1 MPFSSAKRRQAWKR
15 SWTLGPV
22 NECPTT
28 SNADSKLTDALR
40 ELTSIADGPSST
52 TPPRSNVRL
61 PSSSSSGGFH
71 SNLLGVES
79 RQHARRESFL
89 YKLEEPSLFVT
100 DHKTRPASRCSSV
113 TSQDPIIHG
122 DEIIVT
128 PFAQLLSSL
137 RNVRS
142 NLISIANLPNDEEK
156 YRIPKRP
163 PLHNTPLPEP
173 AQQCAQ
179 ETLEELD
186 WCLDQL
192 EAIQLHRSVSEMA
205 SSKFRKLLNKE
216 LSQFAESSKSGTQVT
231 KFLINTYMDREEEQ
245 DDNVNRSGTDKDE
258 TFAPTSGSSA
268 HDSPT
273 VTTPIAAL
281 PHAPIGSPQLSLFN
295 KAKTAAMSRI
305 SGVRRLRAQTHGGT
319 PPEFGVECSK
329 EIAVYM
335 NRINDWGLNVFK
347 IHELSKQHA
356 LTVVT
361 YTILRERDLLK
372 RFEIAPSILVT
383 YLLNLEHH
391 YKENP
396 YHNQIHGADVA
407 QSINVLISSPA
418 LEGVF
423 TEMETLAAVF
433 AAAIHDVDH
442 PGYTNQYLINS
453 NSELAIMY
461 NDESVLEQH
470 HLAVAFKLLQD
481 PSCDF
486 LYAWSKKQR
495 QAFRKIVIGMVLAT
509 DMSKHMSLLADLKTM
524 VEAKKVSGSSVVQ
537 LDKYNDR
544 SQVLQSMIHLAD
556 LSNPTKPIELY
567 RCWNERI
574 LEEYWRQGDKE
585 KEQGLEVSPMCDR
598 GNVTI
603 EKSQVGFIDYIVH
616 PLFETWAELVY
627 PDAQEILD
635 QLEDNRLWYLERI
648 PKEDERTNAHEASG
662 PHPVTITTMKSTSS
676 VDSPRISR
684 QLAPIPSPDPS
695 IGDEEEEK

>member
-1 MPFSSAKRRQAWKR
+1 MRRGNRTPLETTPTTPTNKKIPFAGLLRRDLHLNHFFHRQNR
-15 SWTLGPV
+15 RFS
-22 NECPTT
+22 PTT

-40 ELTSIADGPSST
+40 ELTSIADGPST
-52 TPPRSNVRL
+52 TPPPRSNVRL

-89 YKLEEPSLFVT
+89 YKLEEPSSLFVG

-245 DDNVNRSGTDKDE
+245 DDNVNRSGTAKDE

-281 PHAPIGSPQLSLFN
+281 PHAPPIGSPQLSLFN

-319 PPEFGVECSK
+319 PPEFGVECNK

-356 LTVVT
+356 LTAVT

-495 QAFRKIVIGMVLAT
+495 QAFRKIVIGM
-509 DMSKHMSLLADLKTM
+509 
-524 VEAKKVSGSSVVQ
+524 
-537 LDKYNDR
+537 
-544 SQVLQSMIHLAD
+544 VLQSMIHLAD